1 LTTCRGTSYFA
12 GGVSEA
18 TYYVLAALLD
28 ERLHGY
34 GIIKKVAALSGGAV
48 KLTTGTLYG
57 ALDRLVGQGL
67 VAPDGEERVEGRLR
81 RYYRI
86 TEAGAEDVRA
96 EAERMRR
103 AVRAVGR
110 RRAAVGRRRRAA
122 LGGGAR

>member
-1 LTTCRGTSYFA
+1 M
-12 GGVSEA
+12 SEA
-18 TYYVLAALLD
+18 TYYVLAALLE

-34 GIIKKVAALSGGAV
+34 GIIKRVERLSGGST

-67 VAPDGEERVEGRLR
+67 VEPAGEEQVEGRLR

-86 TEAGAEDVRA
+86 TDDGAEAVRA

-103 AVRAVGR
+103 AARVVAQP
-110 RRAAVGRRRRAA
+110 AT
-122 LGGGAR
+122 GGAA

>member
-1 LTTCRGTSYFA
+1 MWGM
-12 GGVSEA
+12 SEA

-34 GIIKKVAALSGGAV
+34 GLIKKVAALSGGSV

-67 VAPDGEERVEGRLR
+67 VLPDGEEEVDGRVR

-86 TEAGAEDVRA
+86 SDAGADAVRA

-103 AVRAVGR
+103 AARAVGR
-110 RRAAVGRRRRAA
+110 RRAAAMR
-122 LGGGAR
+122 GATS